1 MLKNNIFEKT
11 IKQIINNKSF
21 NDIVNSIRKKD
32 NVFYTRLPF
41 YRRTPL
47 KYNINL
53 STKENISFL
62 DINVYRQFIPI
73 RRDHENQNLR
83 GEPIVT
89 TIGFNNEDD
98 YDEGDYGE
106 LIPDRAYDEKYIS
119 EELALFSSI
128 DNNNADLINIKSK
141 LLIENMNYR
150 ETNNPQ
156 YISRIRTNKMYDF
169 LKNNSFIDYLQDLY
183 DFYYFDNKS
192 LFNDFDIKIEIDYE
206 KGFIFNFLKPNN
218 IPNYLTSFNKT
229 LNKNYKPK
237 YQTDYDILTN
247 IINYVD
253 SGFNDVFSLDNLK
266 SIIDKYNL
274 YTNKLNLSEDF
285 ERFIFEFS
293 NIYNGTVS
301 HLNDFVNIGEDSP
314 LKPILHN
321 SEIHFLSSYIPFSQN
336 DINNYYPLMIYVN
349 DNDRIIPVFPGIAYT
364 DIKENNGKYIFY
376 NYYSNIFK
384 ENIADYEII
393 YFILTKY
400 IINNLLFI
408 ITNHHNLC
416 NSSSF
421 ENLKRESAFMG
432 VDNYTDYLAFR
443 NLQNSLDK
451 YTVDKIAKLYK
462 RFISSQLQ
470 VLISNYDKYK
480 NIYNEKLL
488 EQHNSNIKML
498 SDKLNYIDTLLKP
511 FLLKEVI

>member
-11 IKQIINNKSF
+11 FKHVIDNESF
-21 NDIVNSIRKKD
+21 NNIINSIRKKEL
-32 NVFYTRLPF
+32 YTKLPF

-47 KYNINL
+47 KYNIDL

-73 RRDHENQNLR
+73 RRDYENQNRRR
-83 GEPIVT
+83 GPVIE
-89 TIGFNNEDD
+89 IGFNNENGYDD
-98 YDEGDYGE
+98 DYGE
-106 LIPDRAYDEKYIS
+106 PIPDRDYDKTYIS

-128 DNNNADLINIKSK
+128 EDNNADLINIKSK
-141 LLIENMNYR
+141 LLIENINYR
-150 ETNNPQ
+150 ETNNPH
-156 YISRIRTNKMYDF
+156 YVSHIRTNKMCDF

-206 KGFIFNFLKPNN
+206 KGFMFNFLKPNN
-218 IPNYLTSFNKT
+218 IPNYRTSFNKT

-237 YQTDYDILTN
+237 YQTDYDILIN

-253 SGFNDVFSLDNLK
+253 SGFNNIFSLDNLK
-266 SIIDKYNL
+266 STIDKYNL
-274 YTNKLNLSEDF
+274 YANKLNLTENFEAFISEF
-285 ERFIFEFS
+285 Y
-293 NIYNGTVS
+293 NIYNGTVY
-301 HLNDFVNIGEDSP
+301 HLDDFVNIGEDSP
-314 LKPILHN
+314 LKTILHN
-321 SEIHFLSSYIPFSQN
+321 SEIHFLSSHIPFSQN
-336 DINNYYPLMIYVN
+336 DINNYYPLMIYVK

-376 NYYSNIFK
+376 NHYSNIFK
-384 ENIADYEII
+384 RNIVDYEII

-408 ITNHHNLC
+408 ITKHYNLC
-416 NSSSF
+416 NNSSF